1 MLALVRDRS
10 RVPHVNTARRFA
22 APLLALALSFGAAG
36 SLSTDVFAQGHAPA
50 APAVPSEPAPGE
62 RELLKRLVAPCCW
75 NQTLDSHQGAAPD
88 GFRAEI
94 RSRLYAGETP
104 AQIEADYV
112 VRYGERVRAASQSRA
127 MGWAAVIAG
136 VVVLGA
142 GAALVRMVLRW
153 GKQSPAL
160 PENDKSK
167 GDAAKADALD
177 ERLDAELRSMD

>member
-1 MLALVRDRS
+1 M
-10 RVPHVNTARRFA
+10 NTARRFA
-22 APLLALALSFGAAG
+22 APLLALALSLGVAG
-36 SLSTDVFAQGHAPA
+36 SLSTEAHAQGPAPA

-127 MGWAAVIAG
+127 MGWAAVLAG
-136 VVVLGA
+136 VVVIGA
-142 GAALVRMVLRW
+142 GAAVARMVLRW
-153 GKQSPAL
+153 RKQSPVL
-160 PENDKSK
+160 PEASGAK
-167 GDAAKADALD
+167 GEAARPDALD
-177 ERLDAELRSMD
+177 ERLDAELRAMD

>member
-1 MLALVRDRS
+1 M
-10 RVPHVNTARRFA
+10 NTARRFA
-22 APLLALALSFGAAG
+22 APLVMLALSLGVTGA
-36 SLSTDVFAQGHAPA
+36 LSTDAHAQAPAPA

-104 AQIEADYV
+104 AQIEADFV
-112 VRYGERVRAASQSRA
+112 VRYGERVRAASHSRPL
-127 MGWAAVIAG
+127 GWAAVIAG
-136 VVVLGA
+136 VAVIGA

-153 GKQSPAL
+153 GKKSPAL
-160 PENDKSK
+160 PEASGAK
-167 GDAAKADALD
+167 GEATKPDALD

>member
-1 MLALVRDRS
+1 
-10 RVPHVNTARRFA
+10 
-22 APLLALALSFGAAG
+22 LALALSVGATA
-36 SLSTDVFAQGHAPA
+36 SLSTDVFAQGSAPA

-112 VRYGERVRAASQSRA
+112 ARYGERVRAASGSSA

-136 VVVLGA
+136 VVVIGA
-142 GAALVRMVLRW
+142 GAALLRTVLRW
-153 GKQSPAL
+153 GKKSPTL
-160 PENDKSK
+160 PENAK
-167 GDAAKADALD
+167 GKDAAAPDALD
-177 ERLDAELRSMD
+177 ERLDAELRAMD